1 MDKKDVVH
9 IHYGILF
16 SHKESEPILV
26 KWMNLKPV
34 IPNEVSQREKKKL
47 LYINTY
53 IWNLEKWHW

>member
-1 MDKKDVVH
+1 MSTDRRMDKKDVVH

-34 IPNEVSQREKKKL
+34 IPNEVSQREKKNY
-47 LYINTY
+47 YILTHIY
-53 IWNLEKWHW
+53 GI